1 MQILKPHATQLHTVS
16 TSRIA
21 SLIAIIIAMLFMTL
35 SHAAKVVKAGTI
47 IGEQKPV
54 T

>member
-1 MQILKPHATQLHTVS
+1 MHVLCDVCYVYVYDFTIRHT
-16 TSRIA
+16 
-21 SLIAIIIAMLFMTL
+21 LGFIIAMLFTTL
-35 SHAAKVVKAGTI
+35 SHAAKAVKAGTI